1 MTGQRALDGIVAT
14 VDVHSSF
21 DRSAP
26 MLAYLHAARRRAL
39 VVDGGDFFEG
49 SGYYRL
55 GGGDIERRILVSLY
69 DVLAPG
75 NHGWRHHFEPDLR
88 ALTVCANAV
97 HASTGEPL
105 FRTVRIERIGGRRVG
120 VTAVIGEDAFAT
132 IPLAERIGHD
142 VIEPSLALHELHQR
156 HRNAVDDWVVLSH
169 SGFDHDRTLA
179 TVCPFISVIF
189 AGHCHGPQYGPVHV
203 RNSVVL
209 KGPEL
214 GEGYAQAVRDEQGW
228 TTHTGKFPDAVTTA
242 PPIAN
247 LMSQLDAMQDRL
259 RQPIGPLAT
268 PFRDAVL
275 DRRHV
280 LTLIS
285 KHLRTQHAA
294 EAVLLN
300 DTSLRPVRLG
310 TLLHERDL
318 LAIEPFGNQL
328 VRAHLVIG
336 DLDMLSAQVGPLL
349 VDPGPDIPRCAWT
362 TRYLAD
368 TFLGGRWNG
377 PPIPLAQAVRAVL
390 TAQTGEAA

>member
-1 MTGQRALDGIVAT
+1 VTGQRVLGGIVAT

-21 DRSAP
+21 DRPAP

-55 GGGDIERRILVSLY
+55 GGGGLERRALVRLY

-88 ALTVCANAV
+88 ALTVCANTV
-97 HASTGEPL
+97 HATTGEPL
-105 FRTVRIERIGGRRVG
+105 FRTIRIERIGGRRVG

-132 IPLAERIGHD
+132 IPLTERIGHG
-142 VIEPSLALHELHQR
+142 VIQPVLALHELHQR
-156 HRNAVDDWVVLSH
+156 HRHAVDEWIVLSH
-169 SGFDHDRTLA
+169 AGFDHDLTLA
-179 TVCPFISVIF
+179 TACPFISVIF
-189 AGHCHGPQYGPVHV
+189 AGHCHSPQYGPVRM

-214 GEGYAQAVRDEQGW
+214 GEGYAQVVRAGGGW
-228 TTHTGKFPDAVTTA
+228 AAYTRRFPEATAIA
-242 PPIAN
+242 PPVAE
-247 LMSQLDAMQDRL
+247 LTAQLDVMRNRL
-259 RQPIGPLAT
+259 LQPIGLLAP
-268 PFRDAVL
+268 PFRDIAL

-280 LTLIS
+280 LTLIAKWLHS
-285 KHLRTQHAA
+285 RHAA

-300 DTSLRPVRLG
+300 DTCLRPVNLG
-310 TLLHERDL
+310 TVLRQGDL
-318 LAIEPFGNQL
+318 LTIEPFANQL
-328 VRAHLVIG
+328 VRAHLVTG
-336 DLDMLSAQVGPLL
+336 NLGTLSAQVGPLL
-349 VDPGPDIPRCAWT
+349 VYPDQDPPRCAWT

-377 PPIPLAQAVRAVL
+377 PPVPLAQLVRTVL
-390 TAQTGEAA
+390 TEQAGEAA